1 MAVTSPENILQMD
14 YLSWVES
21 ILSDTSQR
29 VNNSSLFM
37 IILAPSP
44 SICPEFVL
52 LAVAAPMNERASVSL
67 MTGCGNLS
75 CSIWLDEASI

>member
-29 VNNSSLFM
+29 VNNSSLAIFNCQLCD
-37 IILAPSP
+37 ILPLKRNTSQ
-44 SICPEFVL
+44 S
-52 LAVAAPMNERASVSL
+52 NE
-67 MTGCGNLS
+67 
-75 CSIWLDEASI
+75 